1 MSFDFHEF
9 EDWLYENFKHKTVEN
24 SLRAYR
30 YLERNGVKLEERD
43 TFREWMRDSR
53 RKGVLDRTLNDY
65 IKVYNRVLTY
75 RNEPKIK
82 FYKELHSLN
91 RPIATQDDYAL
102 LMKAAG
108 TFGYTRQRKILIIE
122 ILFKTGARLNELATL
137 TVESVHGDTA
147 RVIGK
152 GQKEAKLYLLPSVRR
167 ALDRYLRVRISS
179 GTNRIFTNQAG
190 KAMTYDG
197 IRQEIYQI
205 AQKAGINFSAHRARR
220 FFARYLYNKGV
231 DLEGIRLLM
240 RHTKFDTTK
249 EYIQMAIDDAI
260 DSVRDK
266 DLDFSEAARQLN
278 PLSIKRPG
286 RASFQFSR
294 PKGFTLWRQPCSI
307 HF

>member
-1 MSFDFHEF
+1 
-9 EDWLYENFKHKTVEN
+9 
-24 SLRAYR
+24 
-30 YLERNGVKLEERD
+30 
-43 TFREWMRDSR
+43 MRDSR

-65 IKVYNRVLTY
+65 IKVYNRTLTY
-75 RNEPKIK
+75 LNEPKIK

-91 RPIATQDDYAL
+91 RPIATQDDYSV
-102 LMKAAG
+102 LMKADG
-108 TFGYTRQRKILIIE
+108 TFGYTRQRKILIVE
-122 ILFKTGARLNELATL
+122 ILFRTGARLNELASL
-137 TVESVHGDTA
+137 TVDSIQGDTA
-147 RVIGK
+147 KIIGK

-167 ALDRYLRVRISS
+167 ALDRYLRVRTSS
-179 GTNRIFTNQAG
+179 GTNRVFTNQSGA
-190 KAMTYDG
+190 AMTYDG

-205 AQKAGINFSAHRARR
+205 AQKAGIKFSAHRARR

-266 DLDFSEAARQLN
+266 DLDFNEAAGRVN

-286 RASFQFSR
+286 RAVSKDTR
-294 PKGFTLWRQPCSI
+294 TPKHVLWGGPCNVL
-307 HF
+307 FPP